1 VKYANGLG
9 QVLKTQFG
17 AAQTDMAETD
27 FRLPGLASI
36 PISPSELNNG
46 TTNRYDRQRAIA
58 PLASTTI

>member
-1 VKYANGLG
+1 
-9 QVLKTQFG
+9 VLKTQFG